1 MTDLLIDLQNAQST
15 HLIYLDQVGIRDI
28 KHPALLQTKNSTQP
42 IIATFN
48 MAVGLAADKRGTHMS
63 RFVEVLNQREWILSV
78 DHMQELLAVT
88 AEKFKSDSVMINAK
102 FTMFIN
108 KTAPVSKAS
117 SLVDYDIELT
127 GNFSTNKNQTHNNTV
142 SIKVIVPV
150 TTLCPCSK
158 EISDYGAHNQ
168 RSHIT
173 LQITPTSPM
182 NIEDLIKLVEQEAS
196 CEIYSILKRADEKYV
211 TERAY
216 NNPRFV
222 EDIVRN
228 IAYKLNTHPTIKF
241 SYYKIESENFES
253 IHNHS
258 AYAMLESGTS
268 HQ

>member
-28 KHPALLQTKNSTQP
+28 KHPVLLQTKNSTQP
-42 IIATFN
+42 VIATFN

-78 DHMQELLAVT
+78 DQMHELLTIT
-88 AEKFKSDSVMINAK
+88 AEKFKSDNVMINAK
-102 FTMFIN
+102 FTIFIN
-108 KTAPVSKAS
+108 KTAPISKARG
-117 SLVDYDIELT
+117 LIDYNVELN

-158 EISDYGAHNQ
+158 EISEYGAHNQ

-173 LQITPTSPM
+173 LQITPTSPVS
-182 NIEDLIKLVEQEAS
+182 IEDLIKLVEQEAS
-196 CEIYSILKRADEKYV
+196 CEIYSVLKRADEKYV

-228 IAYKLNTHPTIKF
+228 IAYKLNTNPNIKF
-241 SYYKIESENFES
+241 DNYRVESENFES

-258 AYAMLESGTS
+258 AYAMVSS
-268 HQ
+268 SQN